1 MIKIKRALI
10 SVSDKTGLIPLASF
24 LTDLGCE
31 ILSTGGTAAIL
42 TESGFNVIPV
52 SDVTH
57 FPEMLDGRVKT
68 LHPNIHGGI
77 LAQRTPQ
84 HLSQLEEHSITP
96 IDLVVVNLY
105 PFEATVSK
113 PNVSLE
119 EQIENIDIG
128 GPTMIRAAAKNYK
141 FVGVIVNPSSYKE
154 LIFTMSE
161 NNNCIPE
168 ETSFKWAVEAFTH
181 CAAYDTLIS
190 QYLYQQIESAPEF
203 PEVLN
208 LTYRK
213 HQVLRYGENP
223 HQNAA
228 FYHQVSSPEPC
239 IATARQLHGKEL
251 SFNNILDLN
260 YAIELTKEFKDIP
273 ACIIIK
279 HNTPCGVAI
288 SENQAD
294 AYQLAFESDTVSAF
308 GGVVGFN
315 ECVTTETANKLANIF
330 LEAIAAPDYEEKA
343 LEILKAKKDLRI
355 LKINPPAP
363 GPMLPEIDMKKTV
376 GGLLVQ
382 NRDLKQVLPEQL
394 RVVTQRIPTDEE
406 ITTLMFA
413 WKVCKHVKSNAIVL
427 AQSGRTVGVGPGQT
441 SRVESVKIAASKAG
455 DKAVGSCLASDAFF
469 PFPDGVE
476 EAARAG
482 VKAIIQ
488 PGGSLRDEETIKVAD
503 QYGMAMVFTGVRH
516 FRH

>member
-1 MIKIKRALI
+1 MIKVKRVLI
-10 SVSDKTGLIPLASF
+10 SVSDKTGLIPLAGF
-24 LTDLGCE
+24 LTEMGCE
-31 ILSTGGTAAIL
+31 ILSTGGTATMLA
-42 TESGFNVIPV
+42 EAGFDIIPV

-84 HLSQLEEHSITP
+84 HLSQLKEHSITP

-119 EQIENIDIG
+119 EVIENIDIG
-128 GPTMIRAAAKNYK
+128 GPTMIRAAAKNNK
-141 FVGVIVNPSSYKE
+141 FVGVIVNPASYKE
-154 LIFTMSE
+154 LILTMQG

-168 ETSFKWAVEAFTH
+168 EISFKWAVEAFTH
-181 CAAYDTLIS
+181 CAAYDTIIS
-190 QYLYQQIESAPEF
+190 QYLYQQIPDAPEF
-203 PEVLN
+203 PEILN

-228 FYHQVSSPEPC
+228 FYHQVSNTEPC
-239 IATARQLHGKEL
+239 VATAQQIHGKEL

-288 SENQAD
+288 SKNQAD

-308 GGVVGFN
+308 GGIVGFN
-315 ECVTTETANKLANIF
+315 ECVTTDTAKKLANIF
-330 LEAIAAPDYEEKA
+330 LEAVAAPDYETEA

-355 LKINPPAP
+355 LKINSPKLGPA
-363 GPMLPEIDMKKTV
+363 LAEIDMKKTV

-394 RVVTQRIPTDEE
+394 KVVTQRVPTEEE
-406 ITTLMFA
+406 IATLLFA

-427 AQSGRTVGVGPGQT
+427 AQPGKTVGVGPGQT
-441 SRVESVKIAASKAG
+441 SRVESVKIAVGKAG
-455 DKAVGSCLASDAFF
+455 AKAIGSCLASDAFF

-488 PGGSLRDEETIKVAD
+488 PGGSMRDEKTIKVAD
-503 QYGMAMVFTGVRH
+503 SYGIAMVFTGVRH

>member
-1 MIKIKRALI
+1 MIKVKRALI
-10 SVSDKTGLIPLASF
+10 SVSDKMGLIPLASF
-24 LTDLGCE
+24 LSGIGCE
-31 ILSTGGTAAIL
+31 ILSTGGTASIL
-42 TESGFNVIPV
+42 SEAGFNVIPV

-77 LAQRTPQ
+77 LAQRTPE
-84 HLSQLEEHSITP
+84 HLSQLKEHSIIP

-119 EQIENIDIG
+119 DAVENIDIG
-128 GPTMIRAAAKNYK
+128 GPTMIRAAAKNHR

-154 LIFTMSE
+154 LITTMQE
-161 NNNCIPE
+161 NDNCIPE
-168 ETSFKWAVEAFTH
+168 EISFKWAVEAFTH
-181 CAAYDTLIS
+181 CAAYDTVIS
-190 QYLYQQIESAPEF
+190 QYLYQQIQDAPEF
-203 PEVLN
+203 PEILN

-213 HQVLRYGENP
+213 HQGLRYGENP

-239 IATARQLHGKEL
+239 VATAEQIHGKEL

-260 YAIELTKEFKDIP
+260 YAIELTKEFKNVP

-279 HNTPCGVAI
+279 HNTPCGTAI
-288 SENQAD
+288 AENQAD

-308 GGVVGFN
+308 GGIVGFN
-315 ECVTTETANKLANIF
+315 ECVTTDTAKKLTEIF
-330 LEAIAAPDYEEKA
+330 LEAVAAPDYEKEA
-343 LEILKAKKDLRI
+343 LEILKTKKDLRI
-355 LKINPPAP
+355 LKINPPKP
-363 GPMLPEIDMKKTV
+363 GLMLPELDMKKTV
-376 GGLLVQ
+376 GGMLVQ
-382 NRDLKQVLPEQL
+382 NRDLKQVLSEEL
-394 RVVTQRIPTDEE
+394 KVVTKRTPTEEE
-406 ITTLMFA
+406 ITTLLFA
-413 WKVCKHVKSNAIVL
+413 WKVAKHVKSNAIVL
-427 AQSGRTVGVGPGQT
+427 AQPGRTVGVGPGQT
-441 SRVESVKIAASKAG
+441 SRVESVKIAVGKAG
-455 DKAVGSCLASDAFF
+455 DKANGSCLASDAFF

-476 EAARAG
+476 EAAKAG

-488 PGGSLRDEETIKVAD
+488 PGGSLRDEETIRVAD
-503 QYGMAMVFTGVRH
+503 QYGIAMVFTGVRH

>member
-1 MIKIKRALI
+1 
-10 SVSDKTGLIPLASF
+10 
-24 LTDLGCE
+24 
-31 ILSTGGTAAIL
+31 
-42 TESGFNVIPV
+42 
-52 SDVTH
+52 
-57 FPEMLDGRVKT
+57 
-68 LHPNIHGGI
+68 
-77 LAQRTPQ
+77 
-84 HLSQLEEHSITP
+84 
-96 IDLVVVNLY
+96 
-105 PFEATVSK
+105 
-113 PNVSLE
+113 
-119 EQIENIDIG
+119 
-128 GPTMIRAAAKNYK
+128 
-141 FVGVIVNPSSYKE
+141 
-154 LIFTMSE
+154 
-161 NNNCIPE
+161 
-168 ETSFKWAVEAFTH
+168 
-181 CAAYDTLIS
+181 
-190 QYLYQQIESAPEF
+190 
-203 PEVLN
+203 LN

-228 FYHQVSSPEPC
+228 FYHQVSNTKPC
-239 IATARQLHGKEL
+239 VATAQQIHGKEL

-288 SENQAD
+288 SKNQAD

-308 GGVVGFN
+308 GGIVGFN
-315 ECVTTETANKLANIF
+315 ECVTTDTAKKLANIF
-330 LEAIAAPDYEEKA
+330 LEAVAAPDYETEA

-355 LKINPPAP
+355 LKINSPKLGPA
-363 GPMLPEIDMKKTV
+363 LAEIDMKKTV

-394 RVVTQRIPTDEE
+394 KVVTQRVPTEEE
-406 ITTLMFA
+406 IATLLFA

-427 AQSGRTVGVGPGQT
+427 AQPGKTVGVGPGQT
-441 SRVESVKIAASKAG
+441 SRVESVKIAVGKAG
-455 DKAVGSCLASDAFF
+455 AKAIGSCLASDAFF

-488 PGGSLRDEETIKVAD
+488 PGGSMRDEETIKVAD
-503 QYGMAMVFTGVRH
+503 SYGIAMVFTGVRH